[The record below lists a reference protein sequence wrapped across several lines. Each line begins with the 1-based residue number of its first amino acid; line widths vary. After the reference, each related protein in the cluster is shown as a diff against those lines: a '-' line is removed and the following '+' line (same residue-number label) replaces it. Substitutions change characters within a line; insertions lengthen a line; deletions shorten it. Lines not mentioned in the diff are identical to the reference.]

1 METPLLQEE
10 EGQGQGGAAPAEGG
24 AADDHPDA
32 RRQIEI
38 ESASDATRDRALAET
53 EQEQEPEC
61 RYCKETGRHSVSG
74 GPLIAP
80 CNCKGSMMYVHA
92 EPCLRLW
99 LETRHAGEAQPK
111 CEICNDAYAIA
122 YEERLACTWRTLCS
136 PASWNSYFEC
146 CGVCV
151 MIGCLVTTL
160 WVLFNDRRE
169 SRSDTEG
176 GMKFAELTNYAVMT
190 ALGFVLVFASLL
202 TAKKICSRWLRDNSV
217 TTLTPVEG
225 VTIAA

>member
-1 METPLLQEE
+1 MVVIGERGDVEPPDVAGVAEE
-10 EGQGQGGAAPAEGG
+10 VGGGARAIGQVGVPVQVCPE
-24 AADDHPDA
+24 DA
-32 RRQIEI
+32 WC
-38 ESASDATRDRALAET
+38 
-53 EQEQEPEC
+53 PF
-61 RYCKETGRHSVSG
+61 
-74 GPLIAP
+74 
-80 CNCKGSMMYVHA
+80 
-92 EPCLRLW
+92 
-99 LETRHAGEAQPK
+99 
-111 CEICNDAYAIA
+111 A

-160 WVLFNDRRE
+160 WVLFSDRRE